1 MKLSGTYTFSAPRE
15 EVWELLNDPTTLR
28 RIIPG
33 CERLEQTAE
42 DTYAADIK
50 LGLAGVK
57 GDYTGTV
64 RISDQRPPEHYK
76 LHGDG
81 RGKPG
86 FAKGAG
92 TVELVAEP
100 DGTTTMR
107 YSADAQVG
115 GPVAG
120 IGQRLIEGAAKSIIN
135 QSLKA
140 LSAELEARQAQDN
153 GSQAETARAAPPAAP
168 SSPAAQAPA
177 SPTTELQPTPASSSA
192 PMSTGLST
200 ADVVRGMAGD
210 LLAEQP
216 ALRWGLPLVAG
227 LVLGLLLGIRIGR
240 NSR

>member
-1 MKLSGTYTFSAPRE
+1 MKLSGSYTFSAPRE
-15 EVWELLNDPTTLR
+15 EVWRLLHDPATLR

-33 CERLEQTAE
+33 CERLEETGE

-57 GDYTGTV
+57 GDYSGTV
-64 RISDQRPPEHYK
+64 RISDKQEPERYR
-76 LHGDG
+76 LQGEG

-86 FAKGAG
+86 FAKGDG
-92 TVELVAEP
+92 VVELSAEP

-120 IGQRLIEGAAKSIIN
+120 IGQRLIEGAAKSIVN

-140 LSAELEARQAQDN
+140 LSAELEAHQATGD
-153 GSQAETARAAPPAAP
+153 GPAAAELETKPASGAQTAAGPAEPQVAAPAPLVAPRVEPA
-168 SSPAAQAPA
+168 
-177 SPTTELQPTPASSSA
+177 
-192 PMSTGLST
+192 GLST
-200 ADVVRGMAGD
+200 TGVMRGMADD

-216 ALRWGLPLVAG
+216 VLRWALPLLVG
-227 LVLGLLLGIRIGR
+227 LVIGTLLGIRIGR
-240 NSR
+240 TDR